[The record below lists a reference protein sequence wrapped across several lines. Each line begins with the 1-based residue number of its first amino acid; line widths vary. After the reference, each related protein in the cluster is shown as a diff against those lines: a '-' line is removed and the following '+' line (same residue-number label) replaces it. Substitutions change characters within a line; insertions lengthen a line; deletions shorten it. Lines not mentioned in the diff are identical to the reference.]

1 MPITF
6 GSVGD
11 IIAICLLVKDC
22 VDALSESRGAAASY
36 QAVIRELY
44 VLEKALLEID
54 LLARTYGAKDEL
66 NALLESAKVT
76 VKGCQAS
83 LQAFKSKTKRFEPH
97 LDAGTNRSATQRGF
111 RSSAM
116 KLLWQV
122 SMKDEVAKFRAEV
135 VAYSLSI
142 NQLLATASLYGYRF
156 QKLIELINNDTVA
169 LRSRTTKRSMHEFK
183 NRNRGMI
190 QHSKVKSKR

>member
-44 VLEKALLEID
+44 ILEKALLEID
-54 LLARTYGAKDEL
+54 LLARTHGTGDEL
-66 NALLESAKVT
+66 HALFESASTT
-76 VKGCQAS
+76 VKGCQTS
-83 LQAFKSKTKRFEPH
+83 LQTFKSRTRRFESH
-97 LDAGTNRSATQRGF
+97 LCPSTNRSTTQKVFKG
-111 RSSAM
+111 SAM

-122 SMKDEVAKFRAEV
+122 SMKDEVARFRAEV

-142 NQLLATASLYGYRF
+142 NQLLATASMYDDRRS
-156 QKLIELINNDTVA
+156 ELD
-169 LRSRTTKRSMHEFK
+169 RKY
-183 NRNRGMI
+183 
-190 QHSKVKSKR
+190 

>member
-1 MPITF
+1 MPVTC

-44 VLEKALLEID
+44 ILEKALLEID
-54 LLARTYGAKDEL
+54 LLARTYGTTDEIS
-66 NALLESAKVT
+66 ALFESAKST

-83 LQAFKSKTKRFEPH
+83 LQAFKSKTRRFEPY
-97 LDAGTNRSATQRGF
+97 LGPGTSRSTTQRVFKG
-111 RSSAM
+111 SAM

-122 SMKDEVAKFRAEV
+122 SMKDDVARFRAEV

-142 NQLLATASLYGYRF
+142 NQLLATASMY
-156 QKLIELINNDTVA
+156 DD
-169 LRSRTTKRSMHEFK
+169 
-183 NRNRGMI
+183 
-190 QHSKVKSKR
+190 